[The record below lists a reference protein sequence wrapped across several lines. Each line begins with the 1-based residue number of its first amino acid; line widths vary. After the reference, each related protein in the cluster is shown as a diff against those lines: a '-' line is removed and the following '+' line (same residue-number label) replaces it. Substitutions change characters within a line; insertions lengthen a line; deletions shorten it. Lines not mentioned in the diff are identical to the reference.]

1 MKYIIQHGSYSLV
14 HPKIIGVTSRAEI
27 AEDWI
32 FNKLKEENV
41 AFLISKNGNKWSYGE
56 HRYGFTMIECE
67 EDILP

>member
-1 MKYIIQHGSYSLV
+1 MKYIIQHSSYSLA
-14 HPKIIGVTSRAEI
+14 HPKIIDVTPRAKI

-32 FNKLKEENV
+32 FNKLKEEKV
-41 AFLISKNGNKWSYGE
+41 AFLVSKNGNRCSYGE